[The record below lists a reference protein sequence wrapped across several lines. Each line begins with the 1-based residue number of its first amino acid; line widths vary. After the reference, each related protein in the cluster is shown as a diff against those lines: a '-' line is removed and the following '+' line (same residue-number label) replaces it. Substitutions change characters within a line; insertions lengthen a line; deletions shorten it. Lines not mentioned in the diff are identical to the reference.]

1 MKIAQLVITPKNHKN
16 HLLDIATRISEG
28 KNMKYITGSGQ
39 TLATTRRVMIY
50 EREGMIA
57 PVRRPDRKRTL
68 SGASTH
74 GTHADVAGGESGG
87 GSYTGRSYSDDGI
100 SDMQDISEEE
110 HSMPF
115 KRSHTNNGSQHNGHN
130 YEYGTHDLMT
140 DQMAALASTSSMFL
154 TRPNLVKR
162 SSSTPLISAYA
173 SIPSAI
179 ALKRSMSS
187 CSDGL
192 FRCPLTLLSE
202 TSCAVLDHHTI
213 HAAEPDILELDIL
226 DCLSPFSS
234 SYHTAFPA
242 TYPDPYPPTFPAS
255 YPAECTTVPP
265 VDTGTYPTTHY
276 TLTSTP
282 TSASAKSQSSSGKTN
297 TE

>member
-115 KRSHTNNGSQHNGHN
+115 KRSHTNNGYQHNGHK

-234 SYHTAFPA
+234 SYPTTFPA
-242 TYPDPYPPTFPAS
+242 TYPDTYPTTYPAPYPT
-255 YPAECTTVPP
+255 ECTTEPP
-265 VDTGTYPTTHY
+265 VNTGTYPTTHY

-282 TSASAKSQSSSGKTN
+282 TSASAKSQSSSGNTN